1 MEPSALQITSAI
13 RDEII
18 RHAREGK
25 PEEICGLL
33 RGRNHR
39 AIEVIRAQNTAEDKI
54 DNYDVDPQTLL
65 RQFEFEEM
73 GDRMLAIYHSH
84 PVSEAFPS
92 ATDAW
97 NANYPDTY
105 YLICSLENEETPVLR
120 AFHLLPDFDDL
131 DLVAL
136 RQELPFYET
145 RPGLFGYFVPNERQ
159 RPDALSDLTYID
171 PPFYVVF
178 TADANGQITDHRV
191 VEVRE
196 HPVVLVRDEEM

>member
-1 MEPSALQITSAI
+1 MEPSVLQLTSAL
-13 RDEII
+13 RDEVI

-33 RGRNHR
+33 RGRNDR
-39 AIEVIRAQNTAEDKI
+39 AIDVIRAHNVAPDKI
-54 DNYDVDPQTLL
+54 DNYEVDPQTLL

-84 PVSEAFPS
+84 PVSVAFPS

-105 YLICSLENEETPVLR
+105 YLICSLENDDTPVLR
-120 AFHLLPDFDDL
+120 AFRLLPDFDDL
-131 DLVAL
+131 DLETL
-136 RQELPFYET
+136 RKQLPFHET
-145 RPGLFGYFVPNERQ
+145 RPGLFGYFVPSESQ
-159 RPDALSDLTYID
+159 RPAALDDLTYID

-178 TADANGQITDHRV
+178 TVDANNRITDHRI

-196 HPVVLVRDEEM
+196 HPVVLVRDEEL